1 MTQEREE
8 TFNQYKENIEKLY
21 EDITNWSNKN
31 NLTTSN
37 NTIEISVDASETA
50 PIKKLLVKDEN
61 QDTIAT
67 LIPISAWVIGAKGRI
82 DFVGKND
89 KAILVYLKANSPSS
103 VTTVNDGIEKET
115 FSKPFFKNIDE
126 DGWYWIEDKRRGKA
140 YKLDNEFFNELL
152 LMVSDYEY
160 N

>member
-8 TFNQYKENIEKLY
+8 TFNQYKKNLDKLY
-21 EDITNWSNKN
+21 EEIAMWSEQNS
-31 NLTTSN
+31 LTTSSE
-37 NTIEISVDASETA
+37 TIEISVDASERATL
-50 PIKKLLVKDEN
+50 KKLLLRDEN

-82 DFVGKND
+82 DFVGTND
-89 KAILVYLKANSPSS
+89 KAILVYLKANTPQS
-103 VTTVNDGIEKET
+103 
-115 FSKPFFKNIDE
+115 FFKNID
-126 DGWYWIEDKRRGKA
+126 DDAWYWIEDKRRGKA

-152 LMVSDYEY
+152 LMVSDYEC

>member
-8 TFNQYKENIEKLY
+8 TFNQYKENLDKLY
-21 EDITNWSNKN
+21 KEIAIWSVQNS
-31 NLTTSN
+31 LTTSSE
-37 NTIEISVDASETA
+37 TIEISVDASERATL
-50 PIKKLLVKDEN
+50 KKLLLKDEN

-82 DFVGKND
+82 DFVGTND
-89 KAILVYLKANSPSS
+89 KAILVYLKANTPQS
-103 VTTVNDGIEKET
+103 
-115 FSKPFFKNIDE
+115 FFKNIDD

-152 LMVSDYEY
+152 LMVSDYEC

>member
-8 TFNQYKENIEKLY
+8 TFNQYKENLEKLY
-21 EDITNWSNKN
+21 KEIAVWSKKN
-31 NLTTSN
+31 SLTTSN
-37 NTIEISVDASETA
+37 ETIEISVDASETA
-50 PIKKLLVKDEN
+50 PIEKLLVKDEN
-61 QDTIAT
+61 HDTIAT

-103 VTTVNDGIEKET
+103 VTT
-115 FSKPFFKNIDE
+115 SKPFFQNIDE
-126 DGWYWIEDKRRGKA
+126 DGWYWVEDKRRGKA

-152 LMVSDYEY
+152 LMVSDYEC